1 MPEICKNCSS
11 EVTQNFC
18 PNCGQASQLQ
28 KIDRKY
34 IANEIQQLFNF
45 EKGFFYTAKELL
57 LRPGISVREFILE
70 NRNKHM
76 KPVTYLILTSLLYT
90 LVAGIFNASEIYNE
104 KEKLMFENSSIG
116 DLQHWVQSN
125 YGYSNILMGFFIAL
139 CVKLFFRKHNF
150 NTYEIAMLICFVMG
164 QGMLFITV
172 EALFIDVISK
182 STFIGILTFIAF
194 AYPTF
199 AIGQFF
205 GSRKFYSYLKAF
217 LAYILGYTLF
227 NIAII
232 IVGLLVDVIIK

>member
-76 KPVTYLILTSLLYT
+76 KPVTYIILTSLLYT

-104 KEKLMFENSSIG
+104 KEKIMLENSSVG

-125 YGYSNILMGFFIAL
+125 YGYSNILMGFFIAI

-164 QGMLFITV
+164 QAMLFLTV
-172 EALFIDVISK
+172 EALFVDVISK
-182 STFIGILTFIAF
+182 STFIGILTFVSF
-194 AYPTF
+194 AYPTW

-205 GSRKFYSYLKAF
+205 GSRKFNSYLKAF

-227 NIAII
+227 YIAII
-232 IVGLLVDVIIK
+232 IVGLLVDVIVK